1 MLLKKIVRLLSIIVH
16 VVRGGV
22 QVFFTIDEK
31 KGIRDKDQAMIQRWF
46 ECFLQKLNIEK
57 RVHGKIVSGNHLM
70 VANHI
75 SWIDIIVLHSIYAT
89 HFVAKSEIKKWPLV
103 GWLSAKVGTLFVRR
117 GSMTDARKLNE
128 QIAQLLISGH
138 CITLF
143 PEGATSDGT
152 EISKFY
158 PGLFQAALDAQALDS
173 NIDIVIQPVVIIYQ
187 VNNNHSH
194 HLPYIGDASLWKN
207 FWKVLSL
214 ESITV
219 DVHFTSPIHAKNIS
233 RKELSEQSYQQ
244 MQKILHNNLKNC

>member
-1 MLLKKIVRLLSIIVH
+1 MSIIVH
-16 VVRGGV
+16 VVWGGV

-31 KGIRDKDQAMIQRWF
+31 KGIGKKEQAMLQQWF
-46 ECFLQKLNIEK
+46 EQFLQKLHIEK
-57 RVHGKIVSGNHLM
+57 RVHGEVVSGNHLM

-75 SWIDIIVLHSIYAT
+75 SWMDIMVLHSIYAT

-103 GWLSAKVGTLFVRR
+103 GWLSARVGTLFVKR
-117 GSMTDARKLNE
+117 GSMTDARNLNE
-128 QIAQLLISGH
+128 RIAHLLNSGQ
-138 CITLF
+138 CVTLF

-152 EISKFY
+152 EISKLY

-173 NIDIVIQPVVIIYQ
+173 DTDIVVQPVVIIYR

-207 FWKVLSL
+207 FWVVLSL

-219 DVHFTSPIHAKNIS
+219 DVYFTPSIHTKNIS
-233 RKELSEQSYQQ
+233 RKELSDQSYQQ
-244 MQKILHNNLKNC
+244 MQKILHKNHKNC

>member
-1 MLLKKIVRLLSIIVH
+1 MLLKKVVRLMSIIVH
-16 VVRGGV
+16 VVWGVV

-31 KGIRDKDQAMIQRWF
+31 KGIGGKQQAMLKQWF
-46 ECFLQKLNIEK
+46 EQFLQKLNIEK
-57 RVHGKIVSGNHLM
+57 RVHGETVSGNHLM

-75 SWIDIIVLHSIYAT
+75 SWIDIIVLHAIYAT

-103 GWLSAKVGTLFVRR
+103 GWLSARVGTLFVKR

-128 QIAQLLISGH
+128 HIAQLLNSGQ
-138 CITLF
+138 CVTLF
-143 PEGATSDGT
+143 PEGETSDGT
-152 EISKFY
+152 AISKLY
-158 PGLFQAALDAQALDS
+158 PGLFQAALDAQALNS
-173 NIDIVIQPVVIIYQ
+173 NTDIVIQPVVIIYQ

-219 DVHFTSPIHAKNIS
+219 DVYFTPPIHAKNIS